1 MPIASPSPGDLL
13 PRLHKITHAN
23 ERVDV
28 FVAEVSDVDES
39 PYTVGRCAGDL
50 ASLDCVHAMCTA
62 RWRTAVG
69 PIVADGDVDA
79 VVEDG
84 AKLVMRARVQ
94 EGAADRM
101 LPVERQDRPAP
112 PLVVVALSGLEA
124 SWHIRHGRFL
134 SSVAFSYACNPPPLA
149 TRKWTVRYRAHNGAP
164 RPAIV
169 LVPDEFGPGKPS
181 PPLPLVISPHGRGVS
196 AAPNAR
202 LWGELPDRG
211 GFAVI
216 CPGGMGRRL
225 PLHSWGYRGQ
235 ITDLARMHEIARRT
249 LPWLRI
255 DQRRI
260 YALGGSM
267 GGQETLLLLGQ
278 HPQLLAGAVAFDSVT
293 NFYRRYNDF
302 AITPGRRGLQAL
314 ARFEVGGTPRTNPT
328 GYVLRSPTHWIKEIA
343 GSGVRLQIWWSIT
356 DQIVID
362 QTHQSA
368 HFYNELR
375 RLRPRA
381 RVEAVTGVWRHS
393 AEMRHDTQLPDAVR
407 WLGLLPV

>member
-1 MPIASPSPGDLL
+1 
-13 PRLHKITHAN
+13 
-23 ERVDV
+23 
-28 FVAEVSDVDES
+28 
-39 PYTVGRCAGDL
+39 
-50 ASLDCVHAMCTA
+50 
-62 RWRTAVG
+62 
-69 PIVADGDVDA
+69 
-79 VVEDG
+79 
-84 AKLVMRARVQ
+84 
-94 EGAADRM
+94 
-101 LPVERQDRPAP
+101 
-112 PLVVVALSGLEA
+112 
-124 SWHIRHGRFL
+124 
-134 SSVAFSYACNPPPLA
+134 
-149 TRKWTVRYRAHNGAP
+149 
-164 RPAIV
+164 
-169 LVPDEFGPGKPS
+169 
-181 PPLPLVISPHGRGVS
+181 
-196 AAPNAR
+196 
-202 LWGELPDRG
+202 
-211 GFAVI
+211 
-216 CPGGMGRRL
+216 
-225 PLHSWGYRGQ
+225 
-235 ITDLARMHEIARRT
+235 MHEIARRT

-343 GSGVRLQIWWSIT
+343 GSGVRLQLWWSIT

-375 RLRPRA
+375 KLRPQA

-407 WLGLLPV
+407 WLGLLTV